1 MKKTLSLRPMLLTV
15 CSILIGQFVF
25 AQDREGWQADGS
37 FGVGTSSPKK
47 LFQVHNNRTEDN
59 NILVSGRSA
68 SIWFT
73 ELPTLPKNYS
83 YPFGR
88 IGLASRT
95 AAFLLTAQSGDFV
108 IHNVTTGGNI
118 LFGTGMDD
126 AGTNGVERM
135 RLSAKGNLGI
145 NVTSPTAKLHVYGD
159 VRFQGLPTRP
169 GTVLVLDENGYVCKS
184 NSLVAVPVNTA
195 NDVASLEAEVKE
207 LKKELEELRAQMAAL
222 RTATMPVA
230 SNND

>member
-1 MKKTLSLRPMLLTV
+1 MKNIPTLRPMLLIV
-15 CSILIGQFVF
+15 CSVLTGQFVF
-25 AQDREGWQADGS
+25 AQDRDSWQADSS
-37 FGVGTSSPKK
+37 FGIGTSKPSK
-47 LFQVHNNRTEDN
+47 LFQVHNSRTEDN
-59 NILVSGRSA
+59 NIIVSGRSA

-73 ELPTLPKNYS
+73 ELPALSKNYS

-118 LFGTGMDD
+118 LFGTGLDD

-159 VRFQGLPTRP
+159 VRFQGLPTRS
-169 GTVLVLDENGYVCKS
+169 GTVLVLDENGYICKS
-184 NSLVAVPVNTA
+184 NSLVAVPGHTV

-207 LKKELEELRAQMAAL
+207 LRKELEELRAQMAAL

-230 SNND
+230 ANND